1 MDDSNLSFV
10 CHYYWGTRKRA
21 PLTYIR
27 ISEHS
32 SCEFASS
39 ARHRQIS
46 CIYNSSQAA
55 QLQLVVLPRMQ
66 LLVVD
71 KGNLVLLGKVGECFT
86 SDWSQHFPTG
96 GQTGLEWC
104 HQFILSLL
112 VINLTF
118 CGADD
123 PKLPKNVYAFVFHLS
138 SSFNGSMM
146 ELGLKSTKRDKKE
159 NIKTWF
165 NGVANPWILHL
176 AQIGQEAIG
185 ITLDSHDIVGLNTG
199 LIFKDLVHA
208 AALLATQTMGL
219 PCRSDNAELAV
230 YVSSL
235 SWLDVCC
242 VFSCW
247 RANIWMLFVI
257 RCGHKAFS

>member
-1 MDDSNLSFV
+1 M
-10 CHYYWGTRKRA
+10 
-21 PLTYIR
+21 PPI
-27 ISEHS
+27 HS
-32 SCEFASS
+32 VTSG
-39 ARHRQIS
+39 
-46 CIYNSSQAA
+46 
-55 QLQLVVLPRMQ
+55 
-66 LLVVD
+66 D
-71 KGNLVLLGKVGECFT
+71 KLN
-86 SDWSQHFPTG
+86 
-96 GQTGLEWC
+96 
-104 HQFILSLL
+104 ILSRRCK
-112 VINLTF
+112 ICGF
-118 CGADD
+118 C
-123 PKLPKNVYAFVFHLS
+123 F
-138 SSFNGSMM
+138 SSFIIFQWVDDRP
-146 ELGLKSTKRDKKE
+146 KVPKK
-159 NIKTWF
+159 KTSILDSS